1 VRGATR
7 PLIVF
12 TDATASGDDSFAIAL
27 LATAWPEAIRLIVA
41 TSGNVW
47 SEDVADH
54 VRALLARLRRQ
65 DIDVC
70 VELPSSAF
78 RAQRPAFIHN
88 LATEPAPAYSGAIG
102 REAPKPKD
110 AEVCG
115 DLFAAI
121 AAAKKP
127 DLLILGPATAVAA
140 VIESHRDLADKI
152 GRIFIVGGAIRG
164 GGNAT
169 PAAEFNFWF
178 DPEAAETL
186 LASGLAITLLPLEPT
201 LGLHYPA
208 LFQQGLQL
216 ESPAAAFVGEGLS
229 VRPDRPICDELLA
242 AIAVD
247 QSIVKSRRPLKLAV
261 ETSPGPRYGAVD
273 VLPDDALRGAVD
285 VVECIDAAAFW
296 KLMNSIF
303 AR

>member
-1 VRGATR
+1 MLV
-7 PLIVF
+7 
-12 TDATASGDDSFAIAL
+12 
-27 LATAWPEAIRLIVA
+27 TAWPAAIRLIIA

-47 SEDVADH
+47 AEDVADH
-54 VRALLARLRRQ
+54 VRALLARLQRK

-70 VELPSSAF
+70 VGLPSSAF
-78 RAQRPAFIHN
+78 RTQRPAFVHN
-88 LATEPAPAYSGAIG
+88 LATKPAPIYSGAIG
-102 REAPKPKD
+102 RELPKPKD
-110 AEVCG
+110 AEKDADACG

-121 AAAKKP
+121 AAAGKP
-127 DLLILGPATAVAA
+127 DMLILGPATAIAA
-140 VIESHRDLADKI
+140 LIGSHRDLADKI
-152 GRIFIVGGAIRG
+152 GRIFIVGGSIRG

-201 LGLHYPA
+201 LGLRYPA
-208 LFQQGLQL
+208 LFQQGLEL

-229 VRPDRPICDELLA
+229 QRPDRPICDELLA

-247 QSIVKSRRPLKLAV
+247 QSIVKSRRPMKLAV
-261 ETSPGPRYGAVD
+261 DTSPGPRYGAVD
-273 VLPDDALRGAVD
+273 ALPDDAMRGAVD
-285 VVECIDAAAFW
+285 VVESIDEAAFW
-296 KLMNSIF
+296 KLMHSIF